1 MCDVYVYYFVHI
13 GPVGERLLSKRR
25 ATLERIKVEGEP
37 VMESQFVVDHSEV
50 DDNGFVIGHASANSH
65 PMDEL
70 WSQIRSLD
78 RRAQSRDN
86 DALQLDERSEAAAKY
101 MLSLE
106 SKELRKQAQALR
118 TERVDKMANELG
130 DRARPYLFR

>member
-1 MCDVYVYYFVHI
+1 MCDVYVYYFLRR

-25 ATLERIKVEGEP
+25 ATLERIAVEGEP
-37 VMESQFVVDHSEV
+37 VMASQFVVDHSEV
-50 DDNGFVIGHASANSH
+50 DENGFVIGHATTDSH

-86 DALQLDERSEAAAKY
+86 DALLLDERSEAASRY

-106 SKELRKQAQALR
+106 SRELRKQAQALR
-118 TERVDKMANELG
+118 TQRVDQLANELG
-130 DRARPYLFR
+130 DQATPYVFI